1 MTPNGLR
8 TLTLAFA
15 LLPALV
21 SSAGPGDGDF
31 AARLV
36 VTDRL
41 DGPNLHPTKAAV
53 RGEVVW
59 GVVLF
64 SHCKADAHGRCHA
77 VADFTVL
84 RPDGSV
90 YDSHES
96 AEVWSAMPPRRK
108 GEQLSSTRLGLHIRP
123 SDPLGRYRI
132 RAVVKDLEAKR
143 SVTLESALVVRE
155 RKALAST
162 ASGR

>member
-8 TLTLAFA
+8 ILTLALA
-15 LLPALV
+15 LLPKLA
-21 SSAGPGDGDF
+21 SAEQGHAGDF
-31 AARLV
+31 TARLV

-41 DGPNLHPTKAAV
+41 DQPTLPAAKSAA

-59 GVVLF
+59 GVILF
-64 SHCKADAHGRCHA
+64 SHCAADAHGRCRA

-90 YDSHES
+90 YATQEG

-108 GEQLSSTRLGLHIRP
+108 GEQLSTARLGLHIRP
-123 SDPLGRYRI
+123 DDPLGRYRI
-132 RAVVKDLEAKR
+132 RAVVKDLEAKK
-143 SVTLESALVVRE
+143 SVTLERALVV
-155 RKALAST
+155 T
-162 ASGR
+162 ASSR

>member
-1 MTPNGLR
+1 MTRTCLRLLLGL
-8 TLTLAFA
+8 T
-15 LLPALV
+15 LLPALA
-21 SSAGPGDGDF
+21 SAAGPGDGDF

-41 DGPNLHPTKAAV
+41 DGKTLQPAKAAV

-59 GVVLF
+59 GVILF
-64 SHCKADAHGRCHA
+64 SHCKADPHGRCRA

-90 YDSHES
+90 YDSHEG
-96 AEVWSAMPPRRK
+96 AQVWSAMPPRRK
-108 GEQLSSTRLGLHIRP
+108 GEQLSTARLGVHIRA

-143 SVTLESALVVRE
+143 TLTLESAIEVRE
-155 RKALAST
+155 KKPAAST

>member
-1 MTPNGLR
+1 MTRNGWCA
-8 TLTLAFA
+8 LTLAVA
-15 LLPALV
+15 LLPAI
-21 SSAGPGDGDF
+21 AFAQRRGDF
-31 AARLV
+31 TATLV

-41 DGPNLHPTKAAV
+41 DGPTLHAAKTAV

-59 GVVLF
+59 AVILF
-64 SHCKADAHGRCHA
+64 SHCAADAHARCRA

-90 YDSHES
+90 YDSHEG

-108 GEQLSSTRLGLHIRP
+108 TPQLSSARLGVHFRP
-123 SDPLGRYRI
+123 GDPLGRYRI

-143 SVTLESALVVRE
+143 SVTLERALVV
-155 RKALAST
+155 T
-162 ASGR
+162 ASSR

>member
-1 MTPNGLR
+1 MGAGMTPTGWGSLV
-8 TLTLAFA
+8 LALA
-15 LLPALV
+15 LLPALAPAQWR
-21 SSAGPGDGDF
+21 SDGDF
-31 AARLV
+31 GASLV

-41 DGPNLHPTKAAV
+41 NGSTLHAAKAAV

-59 GVVLF
+59 GVILF
-64 SHCKADAHGRCHA
+64 SRCAADAHGRCRA

-90 YDSHES
+90 YASHEG

-108 GEQLSSTRLGLHIRP
+108 TPQLSSARLGLHIRP
-123 SDPLGRYRI
+123 TDPLGRYRI

-143 SVTLESALVVRE
+143 SVTLESALVVGE
-155 RKALAST
+155 KK
-162 ASGR
+162 